1 MKTINDYSGYS
12 DEELI
17 DRLRDGEEEI
27 MDFLLKKYERL
38 AFAPSEKEHLFIL
51 GGDKEDIRQEGRIGL
66 LNAIRDFDFGRDAS
80 FATFANLCVRRQVLT
95 AISKGGAKK
104 SVPLN
109 SYISIYAEDFQEE
122 GSINPEELVLDKE
135 SVSLLEATFEK
146 ELSSFEK
153 EVLELKL
160 MGYDYQ
166 DIALIMGKTPKS
178 IDNALQRMKKKIGEA
193 LEIKRK

>member
-1 MKTINDYSGYS
+1 MKTMNDYDGYS

-27 MDFLLKKYERL
+27 MDYLLKKYERL
-38 AFAPSEKEHLFIL
+38 AFVPSEKDHLFIL

-122 GSINPEELVLDKE
+122 GGINPEELVLDKE
-135 SVSLLEATFEK
+135 RVSSLEDTFEK

-166 DIALIMGKTPKS
+166 DIALILGKSPKS

-193 LEIKRK
+193 LKIKKK

>member
-1 MKTINDYSGYS
+1 MKKTTDYDEFS

-27 MDFLLKKYERL
+27 MEYLLKKYERL

-66 LNAIRDFDFGRDAS
+66 MKAIRDFDFGRDAS

-95 AISKGGAKK
+95 AIDKGGAQKA
-104 SVPLN
+104 VPLN

-122 GSINPEELVLDKE
+122 GSINPEELFLDKE

-146 ELSSFEK
+146 ELSAFEK

-166 DIALIMGKTPKS
+166 YIAQIMGKSPKS
-178 IDNALQRMKKKIGEA
+178 IDNALQRMKKKIGEV
-193 LEIKRK
+193 LKENKR